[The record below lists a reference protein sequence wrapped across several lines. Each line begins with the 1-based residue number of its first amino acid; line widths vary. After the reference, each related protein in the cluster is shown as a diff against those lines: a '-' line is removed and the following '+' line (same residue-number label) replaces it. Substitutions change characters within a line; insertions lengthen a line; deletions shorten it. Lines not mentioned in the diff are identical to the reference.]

1 MNEGA
6 GCARRHGL
14 RSQRRA
20 ILQCRRRVL
29 CRGSDILANGP
40 PVTERPHMGAENGGL
55 MKKRLGPSERLYPMP
70 CALVVGGTIDEA
82 DVLTAAWLNIVS
94 STPPSLAM
102 GLRRTRRTFELIRTC
117 GEFTV
122 NLPSTA
128 LVAQVDYCGLV
139 SGRTHD
145 KFAEAGLTL
154 EPSAVIATP
163 MIAECLYNL
172 ECRVTSE
179 VDVGEYAVIIGE
191 IVEAHAEESILDA
204 AGEKVD
210 VGALDPLA
218 YIAGSREYRAL
229 TPKVA
234 DAYTIGKSL
243 IRHPDAE

>member
-1 MNEGA
+1 
-6 GCARRHGL
+6 
-14 RSQRRA
+14 
-20 ILQCRRRVL
+20 
-29 CRGSDILANGP
+29 
-40 PVTERPHMGAENGGL
+40 
-55 MKKRLGPSERLYPMP
+55 MKKRLGPTERLYPMP
-70 CALVVGGTIDEA
+70 CALVVGGTMGEA
-82 DVLTAAWLNIVS
+82 DVLTVAWLNIVS

-102 GLRRTRRTFELIRTC
+102 GLRRTRRTLELIRQS

-122 NLPSTA
+122 NLPSTS
-128 LVAQVDYCGLV
+128 LVTQVDYCGLV

-163 MIAECLYNL
+163 LIAECLYNL
-172 ECRVTSE
+172 ECRVTTE

-234 DAYTIGKSL
+234 DAYTIGRPL
-243 IRHPDAE
+243 IRHLDAE